1 MRFFKAMQGPRSAE
15 DEVAVGRLTAI
26 ANRTKTGRTDAVA
39 SDSDEV
45 GQPEQPEPEQ

>member
-26 ANRTKTGRTDAVA
+26 ANRTKTGRTDVVA
-39 SDSDEV
+39 DDSDETE
-45 GQPEQPEPEQ
+45 QSEQPDPEQ